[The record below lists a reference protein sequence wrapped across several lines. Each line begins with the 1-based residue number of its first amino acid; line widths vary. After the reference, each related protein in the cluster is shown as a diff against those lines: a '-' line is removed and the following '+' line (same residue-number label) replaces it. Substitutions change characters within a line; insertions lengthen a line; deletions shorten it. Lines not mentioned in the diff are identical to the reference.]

1 VQSEA
6 NRAEAAVVQLRSEVL
21 GCEEREAWCIKE
33 RESATKRLEDE
44 KRGLMAVFGR
54 VIDSVQSD
62 APSAS
67 ILGSDYHRVHADELS
82 ATTARCGSLKSA
94 VAECKKAELSASQQR
109 QAVAQKLSRAQ
120 VNILVHSHAA
130 SISASCLSIAFH
142 ASLSCFSPVTLLC
155 LVFLNPK
162 R

>member
-33 RESATKRLEDE
+33 REAATKRLEDE
-44 KRGLMAVFGR
+44 KRGLVAVFGR

-67 ILGSDYHRVHADELS
+67 VLGSDYHRVHADELS

-120 VNILVHSHAA
+120 VGLHFGPFKR
-130 SISASCLSIAFH
+130 CLD
-142 ASLSCFSPVTLLC
+142 SCF
-155 LVFLNPK
+155 
-162 R
+162 